1 MQVNRYPIIIMM
13 LLVVSHSCIEPFDPV
28 INESQEV
35 MVIDGMITDRPG
47 IHSVRISRATPYNS
61 PSFNPV
67 GGCVVTV
74 QDNLGN
80 LEFYYESSQEEGVYE
95 AWLNEPFLGVGK
107 SYSLQVITP
116 SNREY
121 VSDYDTLLSCPPV
134 DSLYYIQKES
144 GGEDPE
150 VLWHGVQFYNDV
162 RGQKG
167 GTRNYRWKAV
177 ATWEYRSPAAYN
189 YIWNRG
195 IVTPNLDDSVHY
207 CWLTETIQTVYAAST
222 RLLSE
227 NSIYKNKLHYV
238 SDQTPRL
245 AVRYS
250 LLVEQQAL
258 TDQAYIYWEKLAAQ
272 SANAASLYETQPAS
286 SQGNIHNKYIS
297 DEKVLGCFYAT
308 QIQDKRLFVDK
319 KELDFPVA
327 AYKCT
332 LDSLL
337 NNSSFY
343 IDDYYFLLS
352 LNPIGAGPPWMG
364 GPKNCFDCTERGG
377 DNEIPDFW

>member
-1 MQVNRYPIIIMM
+1 MQVNRYPIIFMM
-13 LLVVSHSCIEPFDPV
+13 LLLVCHSCIEPYDPV
-28 INESQEV
+28 INESQQV

-47 IHSVRISRATPYNS
+47 LHRVTVSRSTPYNS
-61 PSFNPV
+61 PSFEPV

-74 QDNLGN
+74 TDNLGN
-80 LEFYYESSQEEGVYE
+80 MEFYTPSWKEKGVYE
-95 AWLNEPFLGVGK
+95 AWLDEPFLGVGK
-107 SYSLQVITP
+107 SYSLQVVTS
-116 SNREY
+116 SNSEY

-150 VLWHGVQFYNDV
+150 DLWHGVQFYNDV

-177 ATWEYRSPAAYN
+177 ATWEYRSPSAYN

-207 CWLTETIQTVYAAST
+207 CWLTETIQTVFAAST

-245 AVRYS
+245 AERYS
-250 LLVEQQAL
+250 LLVEQHSL

-297 DEKVLGCFYAT
+297 NEKVLGCFYAT
-308 QIQDKRLFVDK
+308 QIQDKRIFVDK
-319 KELDFPVA
+319 TDLEFPVA
-327 AYKCT
+327 GYKCT
-332 LDSLL
+332 LDTILT
-337 NNSSFY
+337 NESFY
-343 IDDYYFLLS
+343 FDDYYFLFS
-352 LNPIGAGPPWMG
+352 LNPMGPGPPWMG
-364 GPKNCFDCTERGG
+364 GLKKCFDCTERGG
-377 DNEIPDFW
+377 DNDKPDFW